1 MTTFAAETDRDRHC
15 RKSVKKRLSA
25 TWAAVLADRLP
36 FGGTGGTMGNVWDA
50 FSRFFGSSHN
60 DRYAA
65 LLKQLA
71 ETGVECAA
79 HFKATDGQD
88 LPGVVVFERKADKF
102 VDEIHELLDNS
113 FIMRF
118 DIPDA
123 MRLTDEIDNV
133 IDRMRHAASHIDTY
147 KAILSNLRPEAKEL
161 IAEGERTMK
170 ALRDLVA
177 LIGEQKM
184 PLSRVRELQK
194 AINESEGAADLIIN
208 RAERRLVTEFSP
220 ATANHLEY
228 IAWDKLYQLLEEMT
242 DDAKRCGKLILS
254 LARKE
259 A

>member
-1 MTTFAAETDRDRHC
+1 M
-15 RKSVKKRLSA
+15 
-25 TWAAVLADRLP
+25 
-36 FGGTGGTMGNVWDA
+36 GTVWDS

-65 LLKQLA
+65 LLLQLA
-71 ETGVECAA
+71 DTGVRCAA
-79 HFKATDGQD
+79 HFRLTDGQD
-88 LPGVVVFERKADKF
+88 LPGIVVLEREADKY

-147 KAILSNLRPEAKEL
+147 KPILSTLRPEAKEL
-161 IAEGERTMK
+161 IAAGERTMK
-170 ALRDLVA
+170 ALRELIA
-177 LIGEQKM
+177 LIGEPKM
-184 PLSRVRELQK
+184 EMTRVRELQK
-194 AINESEGAADLIIN
+194 AINAAEGEADLIIN
-208 RAERRLVTEFSP
+208 KAERALVAEFS
-220 ATANHLEY
+220 AADANRLEF
-228 IAWDKLYQLLEEMT
+228 IAWNKLYQLLEEMT
-242 DDAKRCGKLILS
+242 DDAKRCGKLVLS

>member
-1 MTTFAAETDRDRHC
+1 MPAIDDGGVHDL
-15 RKSVKKRLSA
+15 KSI
-25 TWAAVLADRLP
+25 
-36 FGGTGGTMGNVWDA
+36 WDT

-60 DRYAA
+60 ERFAA
-65 LLKQLA
+65 LLTELA
-71 ETGVECAA
+71 DTGVECAT

-88 LPGVVVFERKADKF
+88 LPGIVVFERKADKI

-123 MRLTDEIDNV
+123 MRLTDEIDDV
-133 IDRMRHAASHIDTY
+133 IDGMRHAASHIDTY
-147 KAILSNLRPEAKEL
+147 KPHLNTLRTEAKEL
-161 IAEGERTMK
+161 IVSGEGCLK
-170 ALRDLVA
+170 ALRDLIA
-177 LIGEQKM
+177 LLKEPKM
-184 PLSRVRELQK
+184 PLARVRELQR
-194 AINESEGAADLIIN
+194 AINDAESQADKIIN
-208 RAERRLVTEFSP
+208 RAERALVTEFSP
-220 ATANHLEY
+220 KEANHLEF

>member
-1 MTTFAAETDRDRHC
+1 M
-15 RKSVKKRLSA
+15 
-25 TWAAVLADRLP
+25 
-36 FGGTGGTMGNVWDA
+36 GTVWDS

-60 DRYAA
+60 DRYAE
-65 LLKQLA
+65 LLLQLA
-71 ETGVECAA
+71 ETGVACAS
-79 HFKATDGQD
+79 HFRATDGQD
-88 LPGVVVFERKADKF
+88 LAGIVAFERKADKF

-147 KAILSNLRPEAKEL
+147 KPILGTLRPDAREL
-161 IAEGERTMK
+161 IAAGERTMK
-170 ALRDLVA
+170 ALRDLIA
-177 LIGEQKM
+177 LVREPKM
-184 PLSRVRELQK
+184 EMTRVREFQK
-194 AINESEGAADLIIN
+194 AINEAEGEADLIIN
-208 RAERRLVTEFSP
+208 KAERTLVSEYSPKDANRLEF
-220 ATANHLEY
+220 

-242 DDAKRCGKLILS
+242 DDAKRCGKLVLS

>member
-1 MTTFAAETDRDRHC
+1 MR
-15 RKSVKKRLSA
+15 
-25 TWAAVLADRLP
+25 
-36 FGGTGGTMGNVWDA
+36 NVWDA
-50 FSRFFGSSHN
+50 FNRFFGSAHN
-60 DRYAA
+60 DKYAE
-65 LLKQLA
+65 LLIQLA
-71 ETGVECAA
+71 QTGVACSE
-79 HFKATDGQD
+79 HFRATDGQD
-88 LPGVVVFERKADKF
+88 LPGIVAFERKADKF

-147 KAILSNLRPEAKEL
+147 KIILGTLRPEAKEL
-161 IAEGERTMK
+161 IIAGERTMK
-170 ALRDLVA
+170 ALRDLIA
-177 LIGEQKM
+177 LIAEPKM
-184 PLSRVRELQK
+184 PMTRVRELQK
-194 AINESEGAADLIIN
+194 AINEAESEADLIIN
-208 RAERRLVTEFSP
+208 RAERQLVAEYSSP
-220 ATANHLEY
+220 DASHMEY

>member
-1 MTTFAAETDRDRHC
+1 MKTI
-15 RKSVKKRLSA
+15 
-25 TWAAVLADRLP
+25 
-36 FGGTGGTMGNVWDA
+36 WDT

-60 DRYAA
+60 ERYAA
-65 LLKQLA
+65 LLTQLA
-71 ETGVECAA
+71 DTGVECAA

-88 LPGVVVFERKADKF
+88 LAGIVVFERKADKI

-123 MRLTDEIDNV
+123 MRLTDEVDDV
-133 IDRMRHAASHIDTY
+133 IDGMRHAASHIDTY
-147 KAILSNLRPEAKEL
+147 RPHLNTLRPEAKEL
-161 IAEGERTMK
+161 IAAGEGCLK
-170 ALRDLVA
+170 ALRDLIA
-177 LIGEQKM
+177 LLKEPKM
-184 PLSRVRELQK
+184 PLARVRELQR
-194 AINESEGAADLIIN
+194 AINEAESLADKVIN
-208 RAERRLVTEFSP
+208 KAERSLVTEYSP
-220 ATANHLEY
+220 QAANHLEF

>member
-1 MTTFAAETDRDRHC
+1 MR
-15 RKSVKKRLSA
+15 
-25 TWAAVLADRLP
+25 
-36 FGGTGGTMGNVWDA
+36 NVWDT
-50 FSRFFGSSHN
+50 FSRLFGPSHN
-60 DRYAA
+60 DQFAA
-65 LLKQLA
+65 LLNQLA
-71 ETGVECAA
+71 ETGVACAA
-79 HFKATDGQD
+79 HFKACDGQD
-88 LPGVVVFERKADKF
+88 LAGIVQFERAADKF
-102 VDEIHELLDNS
+102 VDQIHELLDNS

-118 DIPDA
+118 DIADA

-147 KAILSNLRPEAKEL
+147 KPLLGTLRPEAKEL

-170 ALRDLVA
+170 ALRDLIA
-177 LIGEQKM
+177 LIGEPKM
-184 PLSRVRELQK
+184 PMARVRELQK

-208 RAERRLVTEFSP
+208 RAERALVVEFSSP
-220 ATANHLEY
+220 TANHLEY